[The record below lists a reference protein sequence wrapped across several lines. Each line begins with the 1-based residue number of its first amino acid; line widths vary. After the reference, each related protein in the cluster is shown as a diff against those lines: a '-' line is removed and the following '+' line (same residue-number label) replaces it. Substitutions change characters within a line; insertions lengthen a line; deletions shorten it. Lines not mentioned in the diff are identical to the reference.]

1 MPLCKGTGMDDLRRH
16 FDQLAWPEAEKAA
29 KQAGAT
35 VIWPFGACEQHGPQ
49 LPLATDALFADRI
62 LNSVL
67 EHLDGEWPIWR
78 LPLQSIGFSPEHQPF
93 PGTLSLSAELML
105 QLVDQVGGQ
114 LAAMGVERLVLLNAH
129 GGQIGLLQVA
139 ARQLRLRCPSMGV
152 LPCFL
157 WSGVDGLSSLLPP
170 EELAQGLHAGQAE
183 TSLMLHMAPEL
194 VGPSRPVD
202 GDHGPSSPLA
212 PPDGWSLEGA
222 APCAWLTSDLSQ
234 SGVIGDARLASA
246 ELGWELEQAL
256 ISHWTQLFKSLLS
269 SDWPPTESVMDRP

>member
-1 MPLCKGTGMDDLRRH
+1 MDGLKRC

-35 VIWPFGACEQHGPQ
+35 VVWPFGACEQHGPQ

-62 LNSVL
+62 LNSVF
-67 EHLDGEWPIWR
+67 EQLDGGWPIWR
-78 LPLQSIGFSPEHQPF
+78 LPLQSIGFSPEHQSF

-114 LAAMGVERLVLLNAH
+114 LAAMGVERLVLFNAH

-139 ARQLRLRCPSMGV
+139 ARQLRLRCPSMAV
-152 LPCFL
+152 LPCFI

-170 EELAQGLHAGQAE
+170 AELAYGLHAGQAE
-183 TSLMLHMAPEL
+183 TSLMLRLAPEL

-202 GDHGPSSPLA
+202 GAHGPGSLHA
-212 PPDGWSLEGA
+212 PPEGWSLEGA
-222 APCAWLTSDLSQ
+222 APSAWLTSDFSQ
-234 SGVIGDARLASA
+234 SGVIGDARLASI
-246 ELGWELEQAL
+246 ELGLELEQAL
-256 ISHWTQLFKSLLS
+256 ISHWTHRFKSLLS
-269 SDWPPTESVMDRP
+269 SDWPPTESVVDWPRKS

>member
-1 MPLCKGTGMDDLRRH
+1 MDDLRRH

-202 GDHGPSSPLA
+202 GDHGSSSPHA

-246 ELGWELEQAL
+246 ELGLELEQAL
-256 ISHWTQLFKSLLS
+256 ILHWTQRFKSLLS
-269 SDWPPTESVMDRP
+269 SDWPPTESVVDRP

>member
-1 MPLCKGTGMDDLRRH
+1 MDGLKRC

-35 VIWPFGACEQHGPQ
+35 VVWPFGACEQHGPQ

-62 LNSVL
+62 LNSVF

-78 LPLQSIGFSPEHQPF
+78 LPLQSIGFSPEHQSF

-114 LAAMGVERLVLLNAH
+114 LAAMGVERLVLFNAH

-152 LPCFL
+152 LPCFI

-170 EELAQGLHAGQAE
+170 AELAYGLHAGQAE
-183 TSLMLHMAPEL
+183 TSLMLRLAPEL

-202 GDHGPSSPLA
+202 GAHGPGSLHA
-212 PPDGWSLEGA
+212 PPEGWSLEGA
-222 APCAWLTSDLSQ
+222 APSAWLTSDFSQ
-234 SGVIGDARLASA
+234 SGVIGDARLAST

-256 ISHWTQLFKSLLS
+256 ISHWTQRFKSLLS
-269 SDWPPTESVMDRP
+269 SDWPPTESVVDWPRKS